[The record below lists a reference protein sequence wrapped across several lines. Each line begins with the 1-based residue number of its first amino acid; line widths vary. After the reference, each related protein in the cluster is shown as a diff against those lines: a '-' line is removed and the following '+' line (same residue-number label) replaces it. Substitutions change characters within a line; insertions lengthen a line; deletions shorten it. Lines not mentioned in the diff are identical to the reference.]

1 MWLTPCRSRTSSVR
15 SAVSWVT
22 RPRAAAPKM
31 VRVLTCPVRPKVSV
45 GIMLDLHLRAGCAAD
60 GARTLSHRVARTT
73 SPPAGRRSTRPRPG
87 AHARQVRGLLWPLPP
102 VRLVA
107 LGLRHGG
114 GAAVRAAGGAGAHPR
129 PGGRQGAAS
138 PFRNR
143 ALAGAPHVGADGHPT
158 PEILATRDDR
168 LANWRTL
175 QELAGLR

>member
-45 GIMLDLHLRAGCAAD
+45 GIMLDLHLRAGVLLTVREHCRTALPGPRHRRPD
-60 GARTLSHRVARTT
+60 GDR
-73 SPPAGRRSTRPRPG
+73 PGRGRG

-129 PGGRQGAAS
+129 PGGR
-138 PFRNR
+138 P
-143 ALAGAPHVGADGHPT
+143 
-158 PEILATRDDR
+158 
-168 LANWRTL
+168 
-175 QELAGLR
+175 

>member
-1 MWLTPCRSRTSSVR
+1 LPGPRHR
-15 SAVSWVT
+15 
-22 RPRAAAPKM
+22 RPDGD
-31 VRVLTCPVRPKVSV
+31 RP
-45 GIMLDLHLRAGCAAD
+45 
-60 GARTLSHRVARTT
+60 
-73 SPPAGRRSTRPRPG
+73 GRGRG

-138 PFRNR
+138 PFRHR
-143 ALAGAPHVGADGHPT
+143 ALAGAPHVGADGQPT

-168 LANWRTL
+168 CTSNGGPHARSDTSRTTELLGDGRPSCATGRCQGPAAPMGAEAPRWR
-175 QELAGLR
+175 QDSCGNAASGLPARSPLRRRTWPCRIRSA